1 MNRQARGI
9 TSTGKLLGT
18 LLVAAA
24 ALALPTPAAAEAP
37 SARVDTRKSYLD
49 FAIRIPPVLRLT
61 TLWARDTVEVPE
73 GARVVDVDDAAS
85 FEVLS
90 NTRSGYELRFHIVD
104 PDVEAVRVEGLHRPV
119 TVTRGGTSVRFQ
131 PRSAADMKVQRALSY
146 EIVLSKNARPG
157 PRRMPVFYSVHA
169 GA

>member
-1 MNRQARGI
+1 MNTHAAV
-9 TSTGKLLGT
+9 SAVLLA
-18 LLVAAA
+18 VAAFS
-24 ALALPTPAAAEAP
+24 LPSSACAEAP
-37 SARVDTRKSYLD
+37 QARAESRKAFLD

-73 GARVVDVDDAAS
+73 GARVVDVDGAAA

-104 PDVEAVRVEGLHRPV
+104 PDVEAVRIEGLNRPV
-119 TVTRGGTSVRFQ
+119 TVTREGTSVRFQ
-131 PRSAADMKVQRALSY
+131 PRTSADMKVRRELSY
-146 EIVLSKNARPG
+146 EIVLSRDARPG
-157 PRRMPVFYSVHA
+157 ARRMPVSYSVHA